1 MCKKVN
7 NAPVVWD
14 VLSSLCWRG
23 GKYLCRRS
31 SSCCEMPAHVLLWDH
46 AGAHSSDER
55 TGEMAELDRISAKR
69 CWCKEVGGWELHRH
83 AGRVCW

>member
-7 NAPVVWD
+7 NTPVVWD

-23 GKYLCRRS
+23 GKCRRS

-46 AGAHSSDER
+46 AGAHSSDQR
-55 TGEMAELDRISAKR
+55 TGEMAELDCISAKR